1 MGADFL
7 EKATPQFEKCWDNGR
22 LDLVTQDLFS
32 RLPTSKSRS
41 FAAVLQGGVLPK
53 KGEKLTIDK
62 LGKTLVVGRGHTEL
76 ARCEDAA
83 AQLTE
88 AIESNCGL
96 AQGTVDE
103 VHELAGIVEISVCIG
118 RPKSK

>member
-22 LDLVTQDLFS
+22 LDLVTQDLFT
-32 RLPTSKSRS
+32 RLPTARSRS
-41 FAAVLQGGVLPK
+41 FAAEIQGSASLK
-53 KGEKLTIDK
+53 KGQAVTIDK
-62 LGKTLVVGRGHTEL
+62 LGETLVVTMGHTDL
-76 ARCEDAA
+76 AKCADAA
-83 AQLTE
+83 PELID
-88 AIESNCGL
+88 AIEANCGV

-118 RPKSK
+118 RPK

>member
-22 LDLVTQDLFS
+22 LDLVTQDLFT
-32 RLPTSKSRS
+32 RLPTTRSRS
-41 FAAVLQGGVLPK
+41 FAAELQGSASLK

-62 LGKTLVVGRGHTEL
+62 VGKTLVATRGHTEL
-76 ARCEDAA
+76 ARCEEPASELID
-83 AQLTE
+83 
-88 AIESNCGL
+88 AIEANCGL

-103 VHELAGIVEISVCIG
+103 VHELAGIVEISICIG
-118 RPKSK
+118 RSE

>member
-22 LDLVTQDLFS
+22 LDLVTQDLFT

-41 FAAVLQGGVLPK
+41 FAAELQESASLK

-62 LGKTLVVGRGHTEL
+62 LGKILVVTRGHTEL
-76 ARCEDAA
+76 ARCRDAA
-83 AQLTE
+83 PELMD
-88 AIESNCGL
+88 AIEANFGL

-103 VHELAGIVEISVCIG
+103 VHELAGIVEISVCIA
-118 RPKSK
+118 RPK

>member
-7 EKATPQFEKCWDNGR
+7 EKATPQFKKCWDNGR
-22 LDLVTQDLFS
+22 LDLVTQDLFT

-41 FAAVLQGGVLPK
+41 FAAGLQAAASRK

-62 LGKTLVVGRGHTEL
+62 LGEVLVVSRGHTEL

-83 AQLTE
+83 PELID
-88 AIESNCGL
+88 AIEANFGL

-103 VHELAGIVEISVCIG
+103 VHELAGIVEISVCIA
-118 RPKSK
+118 RPK